1 MSTFKI
7 IYSEP
12 AKEDLDA
19 LPTKFAAQIVKK
31 IRRLENGL
39 HGDIKQLRGHD
50 ITYRLRM
57 GDFRILFDVND
68 DVIVIQRIKNRKEAY
83 D

>member
-1 MSTFKI
+1 MSAFKI
-7 IYSEP
+7 IYSEV

-19 LPTKFAAQIVKK
+19 LPAKFAGQVVKK

-57 GDFRILFDVND
+57 GDFRILFDVSE

>member
-1 MSTFKI
+1 VNTFKI

-19 LPTKFAAQIVKK
+19 LPVKFAAQIVKK
-31 IRRLENGL
+31 IKRLENGL

-50 ITYRLRM
+50 VTYRLRM
-57 GDFRILFDVND
+57 GDFRILFDVNE
-68 DVIVIQRIKNRKEAY
+68 DVIIIQRIKNRKEAY

>member
-1 MSTFKI
+1 MSAFKI

-19 LPTKFAAQIVKK
+19 LPAKFAAQIVKK
-31 IRRLENGL
+31 VGRFENGL
-39 HGDIKQLRGHD
+39 HGDIKRLKGRD
-50 ITYRLRM
+50 ISYRLRM
-57 GDFRILFDVND
+57 GDFRILFDVTPNAI
-68 DVIVIQRIKNRKEAY
+68 IVQRIKNRREAY

>member
-1 MSTFKI
+1 VSAFKI

-12 AKEDLDA
+12 AKEELDA
-19 LPTKFAAQIVKK
+19 LPAKFAAQIVKK

-39 HGDIKQLRGHD
+39 QGDIKQLRGHD

-57 GDFRILFDVND
+57 GDFRILFDVTKD
-68 DVIVIQRIKNRKEAY
+68 AIVVQRIKNRKEAY

>member
-1 MSTFKI
+1 VSAFKI

-19 LPTKFAAQIVKK
+19 LPAKFAAQFVKK
-31 IRRLENGL
+31 IGRFENGL

-57 GDFRILFDVND
+57 GDFRILFDVTK